1 MWSLRRLWRRSI
13 KIKHLDPDEIF
24 LDAHNLPLFNTQQFE
39 GRIERPISKGTIY
52 ALGLVCLSV
61 LLIFS
66 YRVGV
71 IQVVRGNEFAQ
82 RSDDNKLRH
91 TPIFPDRGIIYD
103 RNGIELAWND
113 NGRKYINKPGFAH
126 ILGFVGY
133 PTQAEIEEFGYDP
146 KQPVGRDGVEQ
157 FFQSKLSGTAG
168 LRIEELDAKGEV
180 ESDHLLEEA
189 EPGKSLTL
197 SIDSRLQEGLHKGI
211 KELSEEQGFRGGAG
225 VIMDVRTGEILALVS
240 YPEYNSNIIV
250 GGKATSTVRSYT
262 NDPANP
268 FLNRVLSGR
277 FTPGST
283 VKPIVA
289 IGALSEETI
298 SPNKVIMTN
307 GKLVVPNRYN
317 PDLPTVFPDNN
328 NHGAVDMRK
337 AIAVSSNVYFYII
350 GGGFGS
356 QKGIGIYNIEKYMRL
371 FGLGEKTNINLGGE
385 VDGVIPNPKWKE
397 ENFNDEPWRVGDTYH
412 TAIGQYGVLVTPIQ
426 VMRAFAAFATDGNLV
441 TPTVLKSADGK
452 AVDPARRIN
461 LAKSDFQVVKEGM
474 RRVVTE
480 GTAQIINVPGVNMA
494 GKSGSAEI
502 DAGKRYVNSWFSG
515 YWPADNPRYAISV
528 VMDQGPRTVRTG
540 AGSVMFRFL
549 DFAKL
554 NAPEYFNGGEPQT
567 FDQN

>member
-1 MWSLRRLWRRSI
+1 MWSLRRLIRRSR
-13 KIKHLDPDEIF
+13 KIKQLDPDEIF
-24 LDAHNLPLFNTQQFE
+24 LDAHNLPSFNTQQFE
-39 GRIERPISKGTIY
+39 GRIEAPIAKQTIY
-52 ALGLVCLSV
+52 GLALVCLIV
-61 LLIFS
+61 LLVFS

-71 IQVVRGNEFAQ
+71 IQVVRGNEFAE

-103 RNGIELAWND
+103 RNGVELVWND
-113 NGRKYINKPGFAH
+113 NGRKYIAKPGFGH
-126 ILGFVGY
+126 LLGFVGY

-157 FFQSKLSGTAG
+157 SFQSKLSGAAG
-168 LRIEELDAKGEV
+168 LRIEELNAKGEV
-180 ESDHLLEEA
+180 ESDHLLETA

-197 SIDSRLQEGLHKGI
+197 SVDARLQEGLHKGI

-225 VIMDVRTGEILALVS
+225 VIMDVKTGEILAMVS
-240 YPEYNSNIIV
+240 YPEYDPNIIV
-250 GGKATSTVRSYT
+250 GGRATSTVRGYNT
-262 NDPANP
+262 NPANP
-268 FLNRVLSGR
+268 FLNRVISGR

-283 VKPIVA
+283 VKPIIA
-289 IGALSEETI
+289 MGALSEKTI
-298 SPNKVIMTN
+298 SPNTVIVTN
-307 GKLVVPNRYN
+307 GKLVLPNRYN
-317 PDLPTVFPDNN
+317 PDLPSIFPDNA
-328 NHGAVDMRK
+328 NHGSVDMRR
-337 AIAVSSNVYFYII
+337 ALAVSSNVYFYVI
-350 GGGFGS
+350 GGGFGN

-371 FGLGEKTNINLGGE
+371 FNLGGE
-385 VDGVIPNPKWKE
+385 IDGVIPNPKWKE
-397 ENFNDEPWRVGDTYH
+397 ENFDGEPWRVGDTYH

-426 VMRAFAAFATDGNLV
+426 VMRAFAAFATDGNLI
-441 TPTVLKSADGK
+441 TPTVLKSEDNK
-452 AVDPARRIN
+452 AVTPARTTN
-461 LAKSDFQVVKEGM
+461 LDSADFQVIKEGM

-554 NAPEYFNGGEPQT
+554 HAPEYFEASPIQS